1 MSEGKL
7 QSRLQ
12 LARTLA
18 QLARRGKVGIPPRV
32 RPGAVTRDTM
42 HEPLAHGAQAHLAHE
57 VIRRLQVAGE
67 GQG

>member
-7 QSRLQ
+7 QARLQ

-18 QLARRGKVGIPPRV
+18 QLARRGKVAIPPRV
-32 RPGAVTRDTM
+32 RPSAVARDTV
-42 HEPLAHGAQAHLAHE
+42 HEPLARRAQADLAHE
-57 VIRRLQVAGE
+57 VIRRLQVVGE